1 MNIQIIKIQKREAN
15 SLLED
20 EGKGR
25 VSKEAR
31 QDWNNLNNDSATT
44 SKGVARKPPR
54 AYPSR
59 SKTM

>member
-1 MNIQIIKIQKREAN
+1 MKREGN

-31 QDWNNLNNDSATT
+31 QDCNNLNDNLATT
-44 SKGVARKPPR
+44 PKGVARNPREHIPTGVKPR
-54 AYPSR
+54 NVE
-59 SKTM
+59 T